1 MSPTVVSVMQT
12 KGGVGKTTLSF
23 LMALHALDRLGL
35 RVLLVDTDQ
44 SRNLTDLYTDGN
56 NQPARFTVHDIFSR
70 PADSLPDVHPKFLDF
85 HSRFD
90 IASEGSL
97 ALMPASPDLTWIEGS
112 SDIFLIHRIA
122 QWIAT
127 QDFDLVVI
135 DTPGSMGKL
144 PLAAAYAAT
153 HVVSPL
159 EMGEFSISGITAL
172 EQLLRQLNDSMRV
185 TDPVQSLGYIPWS
198 VFPRSREY
206 ARLLRKLSS
215 TGADKLLFHPEL
227 YVEHRVGMLESLNR
241 KLPPWRMTPATE
253 SSQAAAE
260 NCDRVF
266 SALFQKIEKVQEK
279 PK

>member
-1 MSPTVVSVMQT
+1 MSPIVVSVMQT

-23 LMALHALDRLGL
+23 LMALHAVDRLNL

-44 SRNLTDLYTDGN
+44 SRNLTALCIDGA
-56 NQPARFTVHDIFSR
+56 NQPRLTIHDIFSR
-70 PADSLPDVHPKFLDF
+70 PIDSLAGVDTRALDVRI
-85 HSRFD
+85 RFG
-90 IASEGSL
+90 IESAGSL
-97 ALMPASPDLTWIEGS
+97 SLLPASPDLTWIEGS
-112 SDIFLIHRIA
+112 SDIFLIKRIS
-122 QWIAT
+122 QWLAT

-144 PLAAAYAAT
+144 PLAAAFAAT

-159 EMGEFSISGITAL
+159 EMGEFSISGIAAL
-172 EQLLRQLNDSMRV
+172 ERLLTELNDSMRAMN
-185 TDPVQSLGYIPWS
+185 PVQSLGYIPWS

-206 ARLLRKLSS
+206 ARLRRSLAS
-215 TGADKLLFHPEL
+215 TGAGKLLFHPEL
-227 YVEHRVGMLESLNR
+227 CVEHRAGMLESLNR

-253 SSQAAAE
+253 SSRAAAE

-266 SALFQKIEKVQEK
+266 SALFQKFEKAQEK